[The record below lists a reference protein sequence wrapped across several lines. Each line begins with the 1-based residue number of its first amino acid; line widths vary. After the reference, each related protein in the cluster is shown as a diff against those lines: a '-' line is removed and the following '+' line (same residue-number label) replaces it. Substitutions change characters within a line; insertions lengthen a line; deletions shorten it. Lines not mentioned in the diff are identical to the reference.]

1 MWHWDQGRLPYFQ
14 FDALR
19 QIAAFV
25 VARDFKTASRAELLA
40 ATGLDFAVPTTHT
53 PWRNYGRVLKLSL
66 LVSETGTRGP
76 AIPTPI
82 AQLLATPGQTTCD
95 EYFHFFARSF
105 TEPSPA
111 LGSWTPMA
119 TSRYPLLFSLKY
131 LLAKRAVS
139 GAAVTQLGEIV
150 EAYESSGFIG
160 DEDATAFIQ
169 VVGLHQGWNGTLPM
183 PKYRQERESLL
194 VLCQISYL
202 HLEGSVITVS
212 LDPVDAHDVF
222 ADIEPITGPKASDRE
237 SEIRR
242 LAELFK
248 DGAVEDFY
256 EYPHTVVNDVVQSG
270 FAEGS
275 KVKRTHLVIERNQE
289 LRRSFFDANPTALCD
304 VCALNT
310 AATYPWTVR
319 VLDLHHLL
327 PLASGTRVLAETRVR
342 EAGTSFADLVPVCP
356 SCHRGVHRFYDA
368 WLVDHQLQ
376 DFLNDQQARSTYFA
390 MKESFGGPIYGQLV
404 L

>member
-1 MWHWDQGRLPYFQ
+1 MWHWDQGHLPYFQ

-25 VARDFKTASRAELLA
+25 VTRDFKTASRSELLA
-40 ATGLDFAVPTTHT
+40 ATGLDFAAPTDYT
-53 PWRNYGRVLKLSL
+53 PWRNYARVLKLCL
-66 LVSETGTRGP
+66 LVSEGENRGP
-76 AIPTPI
+76 AIPTPV

-95 EYFHFFARSF
+95 EYFHFIARSF

-111 LGSWTPMA
+111 LSPWTPIA

-131 LLAKRAVS
+131 LLAKRAVT
-139 GAAVTQLGEIV
+139 GASVTQLGELIV
-150 EAYESSGFIG
+150 AYESSGFIG
-160 DEDATAFIQ
+160 DEDDTAFIQ
-169 VVGLHQGWNGTLPM
+169 VVGIHQGWNGTLSTT
-183 PKYRQERESLL
+183 KYRQERESLL

-202 HLEGSVITVS
+202 HLEGSVITIS
-212 LDPVDAHDVF
+212 LDPADAQAIF
-222 ADIEPITGPKASDRE
+222 ADITSITGPKAADRE

-242 LAELFK
+242 LADLFR

-256 EYPHTVVNDVVQSG
+256 EYPHTAVNDVVQSG

-310 AATYPWTVR
+310 AATYPWTDR
-319 VLDLHHLL
+319 ILDLHHLL
-327 PLASGTRVLAETRVR
+327 PLASGTRVLQ
-342 EAGTSFADLVPVCP
+342 AGTSFADIVPVCP

-368 WLVDHQLQ
+368 WLADHQLQ
-376 DFLNDQQARSTYFA
+376 DFLNDQQARNTYFA
-390 MKESFGGPIYGQLV
+390 MKDSFGGPIYGQLV
-404 L
+404 V